1 LATTAGEQREVG
13 MESVWSVS
21 NEDLIEILT
30 RLILACV
37 LAALIGL
44 DRELRNKPV
53 GLRTMMLVS
62 LGAAAFSIVVVEMV
76 LTMGDGGRGRGL
88 AMDPTR
94 VVEGIVGGIGFLGA
108 GAIIQGRDRVRGVTT
123 GASIWVVGAIGMA
136 CGFGFYVHAAI
147 VTGIAMLVLT
157 VLGALEHW
165 MLGPKEETPPG

>member
-1 LATTAGEQREVG
+1 MQ
-13 MESVWSVS
+13 SVWWVS
-21 NEDLIEILT
+21 YADLAEILT
-30 RLILACV
+30 RLLLACV

-44 DRELRNKPV
+44 DRELRSKPV

-62 LGAAAFSIVVVEMV
+62 LGAAAFSIVVLEMV
-76 LTMGDGGRGRGL
+76 QTMDEVGTGQARL
-88 AMDPTR
+88 AMDPSR

-108 GAIIQGRDRVRGVTT
+108 GAIIQGRDRVLGVTT

-165 MLGPKEETPPG
+165 MLGPKDEAPLD

>member
-1 LATTAGEQREVG
+1 MQ
-13 MESVWSVS
+13 SVWWVS
-21 NEDLIEILT
+21 YADLAEILT
-30 RLILACV
+30 RLLLACV

-44 DRELRNKPV
+44 DRELRSKPV

-62 LGAAAFSIVVVEMV
+62 LGAAAFSIVVLEMV
-76 LTMGDGGRGRGL
+76 QTMDDVGRGQARL
-88 AMDPTR
+88 AMDPSR

-108 GAIIQGRDRVRGVTT
+108 GAIIQGRDRVLGATT

-165 MLGPKEETPPG
+165 MLGPKDVAPLEAT

>member
-1 LATTAGEQREVG
+1 

-21 NEDLIEILT
+21 YADLVEILT
-30 RLILACV
+30 RLLLACV
-37 LAALIGL
+37 LASLIGL

-62 LGAAAFSIVVVEMV
+62 LGAAAFSIVVLEMV
-76 LTMGDGGRGRGL
+76 QTMDEVGRGQSRL
-88 AMDPTR
+88 AMDPSR

-108 GAIIQGRDRVRGVTT
+108 GAIIQGGDRVRGVTT

-165 MLGPKEETPPG
+165 MLGSKDKAPPG

>member
-1 LATTAGEQREVG
+1 MQ
-13 MESVWSVS
+13 SVWWVS
-21 NEDLIEILT
+21 YADLGEILT
-30 RLILACV
+30 RLLLACA

-44 DRELRNKPV
+44 DRELRSKPV

-62 LGAAAFSIVVVEMV
+62 LGAAAFSIVVLEMV
-76 LTMGDGGRGRGL
+76 QTMDEVGTGQARL
-88 AMDPTR
+88 AMDPSR

-108 GAIIQGRDRVRGVTT
+108 GAIIQGRDRVLGVTT

-147 VTGIAMLVLT
+147 VTGIAILVLT

-165 MLGPKEETPPG
+165 MLGPKDEAPLD

>member
-1 LATTAGEQREVG
+1 MQ
-13 MESVWSVS
+13 SVWWVS
-21 NEDLIEILT
+21 YADLAEILT
-30 RLILACV
+30 RLLLACV

-44 DRELRNKPV
+44 DRELRSKPV

-62 LGAAAFSIVVVEMV
+62 LGAAAFSIVVLEMV
-76 LTMGDGGRGRGL
+76 QTMDDVGRGQARL
-88 AMDPTR
+88 AMDPSR

-108 GAIIQGRDRVRGVTT
+108 GAIIQGRDRVLGATT

-165 MLGPKEETPPG
+165 MLGPKDEAPLD

>member
-1 LATTAGEQREVG
+1 
-13 MESVWSVS
+13 MESVWSVPYA
-21 NEDLIEILT
+21 ELVEILT
-30 RLILACV
+30 RLLLACA

-44 DRELRNKPV
+44 DRELRDKPV

-76 LTMGDGGRGRGL
+76 LTMGDDGRGQGL

-108 GAIIQGRDRVRGVTT
+108 GAIIQGGARVRGVTT
-123 GASIWVVGAIGMA
+123 GAAIWVVGAIGMA

-165 MLGPKEETPPG
+165 MLGSKDKAPPG